1 MEQETVSAV
10 DFDELVEASAASAK
24 GGLGERLDLVEH
36 VKIQMTVSI
45 GNADLSVADLFA
57 LDAGKV
63 IALDKQVDSPVDLCV
78 NGRVVGRGTLVAVGD
93 QFGVRVTEIDTH

>member
-1 MEQETVSAV
+1 MKEEAVSRIE
-10 DFDELVEASAASAK
+10 FDELADAHEATGK
-24 GGLGERLDLVEH
+24 GLGERLDLVEH
-36 VKIQMTVSI
+36 VKIQVSVSI
-45 GNADLSVADLFA
+45 GSAELSVADLFA

-63 IALDKQVDSPVDLCV
+63 LALDKQVDSPVDLCV

>member
-1 MEQETVSAV
+1 MEAESVSAV
-10 DFDELVEASAASAK
+10 DFDELVEAATTPGKA
-24 GGLGERLDLVEH
+24 LGERLDLVEH
-36 VKIQMTVSI
+36 VRIQMTVSI

-63 IALDKQVDSPVDLCV
+63 VPLDKQVDSPVDLCV

-93 QFGVRVTEIDTH
+93 QFGVRVTEIDAH